1 MSAPVSDFG
10 KRRGGNFQQIVRGF
24 LRDDGLPFASVLS
37 ADRIAKVFVKHAG
50 LFGFTGVYSTAMVL
64 WAFLNQVLSDGK
76 AAACQA
82 AVASIS
88 SHCLLRGQTPPTA
101 DTGDYCRARAKL
113 SEPAVAE
120 LGRDVARELEEQA
133 DESWLWKG
141 RHAKLV
147 DGFTFTMPDTKK
159 NQAEYPQNPAQKP
172 GIGFPIARAVAVIS
186 LTTACVLD
194 AAMGPYSGKETGE
207 PALLRRLLGVF
218 RPGDVAVLDRYYC
231 SFIMLAL
238 LQSRRTDVCARLHH
252 LRKSDFRRGRRLG
265 KYDHVIH
272 WFRPSRPKWMDQATY
287 DSIPETIELRE
298 LRFNIVV
305 PGRRTK
311 VLTIVTTL
319 SDADE
324 FTKEDIAE
332 LYGFRWHVELDIR
345 SIKQNLNLSHLRCKS
360 PAMIRTEF
368 RTTLLAY
375 NLIRSVSATAALLA
389 DVKPREISFTGTCQY
404 VLAAWM
410 PLSLGHVPAG
420 GMERYCRDVLKLIA
434 QCRVGHRPGRLEPRV
449 IKRRRHNYKLMMK
462 PRETLKAELHKQCT

>member
-88 SHCLLRGQTPPTA
+88 SHCLLRGQTPPTN

-194 AAMGPYSGKETGE
+194 AAMGPYSGKATS
-207 PALLRRLLGVF
+207 P
-218 RPGDVAVLDRYYC
+218 VAPV
-231 SFIMLAL
+231 
-238 LQSRRTDVCARLHH
+238 
-252 LRKSDFRRGRRLG
+252 
-265 KYDHVIH
+265 
-272 WFRPSRPKWMDQATY
+272 
-287 DSIPETIELRE
+287 
-298 LRFNIVV
+298 
-305 PGRRTK
+305 
-311 VLTIVTTL
+311 
-319 SDADE
+319 
-324 FTKEDIAE
+324 
-332 LYGFRWHVELDIR
+332 
-345 SIKQNLNLSHLRCKS
+345 
-360 PAMIRTEF
+360 
-368 RTTLLAY
+368 
-375 NLIRSVSATAALLA
+375 
-389 DVKPREISFTGTCQY
+389 
-404 VLAAWM
+404 
-410 PLSLGHVPAG
+410 AG
-420 GMERYCRDVLKLIA
+420 CV
-434 QCRVGHRPGRLEPRV
+434 
-449 IKRRRHNYKLMMK
+449 
-462 PRETLKAELHKQCT
+462 